1 MKAKFI
7 LILIILDILAVFI
20 GLNFGSSGVGVLD
33 VSDNPIAEQIVLD
46 YRLPRTLVAMSVGV
60 ALATAGCIM
69 QSLFRNPLADPYILG
84 ISSGASAGAALV
96 MVIGLAST
104 INITIGAFV
113 ASVAT
118 MFVVYRIGKVRAAL
132 PVLTLLL
139 AGVAM
144 AYFLSGVTSLL
155 LYIGA
160 RDMHQ
165 IVFWIMGGFWTA
177 GWFKFQVI
185 ILPVIGSVI
194 YAIYSSWK
202 LNAILMGEEHAMSVG
217 LNVESFKRKMIVV
230 SALLTSVA
238 VSVSG
243 AIGFVGLVTPHAVRL
258 IVGGDNRILLPATVL
273 CGAALMPVIDVVSR
287 TATEGEIP
295 VGIITALLGAPFFLF
310 LLRRKKY
317 AFGSG

>member
-7 LILIILDILAVFI
+7 LILIILDILVVI
-20 GLNFGSSGVGVLD
+20 MGVNFGSSGMDILD
-33 VSDNPIAEQIVLD
+33 VSGSEMAKEIVLD

-113 ASVAT
+113 ASVIT
-118 MFVVYRIGKVRAAL
+118 MFVVYRIGKVNAAL

-177 GWFKFQVI
+177 SWFKFQI
-185 ILPVIGSVI
+185 IVLPIIGSVL

-202 LNAILMGEEHAMSVG
+202 LNAVLMGEEHAMSVG

-258 IVGGDNRILLPATVL
+258 VVGGDNRVLLPATVL
-273 CGAALMPVIDVVSR
+273 CGAALMPVVDVVSR

-310 LLRRKKY
+310 LLRRKRY
-317 AFGSG
+317 AFGS

>member
-7 LILIILDILAVFI
+7 LILILVDILAIFI

-33 VSDNPIAEQIVLD
+33 VNSDSMARQIIMD

-96 MVIGLAST
+96 MVIGIAST
-104 INITIGAFV
+104 VNITIGAFA

-118 MFVVYRIGKVRAAL
+118 MFVVYRIGRVKSAL

-165 IVFWIMGGFWTA
+165 IVFWVMGGFWTA

-185 ILPVIGSVI
+185 ILPVIGCVI

-202 LNAILMGEEHAMSVG
+202 LNAVLMGEEHAMSVG

-230 SALLTSVA
+230 TALLTSVA

-258 IVGGDNRILLPATVL
+258 VVGGDNRVLLPATVL

-317 AFGSG
+317 AFGS